1 MDNKRRLYRLIER
14 YINDFKKEAVE
25 KIYGKNSFIKIH
37 TIIFG
42 ITNNEIL
49 VEAIVI
55 LGDTINEEVMLNAL
69 AEILIQDSMIYF
81 FPEHQIKTYVRYDV

>member
-25 KIYGKNSFIKIH
+25 KIYGKNSSIKIH